1 MKIQFLQN
9 IFCLICADL
18 VRSKNVSR
26 KFRNWYLSL
35 LEGYWWLLWVSLCS
49 NGIALNDFHCM
60 YLSKPRDLKTRTFT
74 LDKQL
79 IKYWYPFTLFS
90 SFIFRYIGL
99 SLVIFGGAV
108 VCYSLFDCFTRC
120 LRPSVVL
127 NFFIFFVIWVIKS
140 IEYKICFS
148 GLEYKRT
155 FKWSL
160 VISHLVIIAQG
171 YLYLL

>member
-1 MKIQFLQN
+1 LL
-9 IFCLICADL
+9 IFM
-18 VRSKNVSR
+18 S
-26 KFRNWYLSL
+26 FSL
-35 LEGYWWLLWVSLCS
+35 FQRDRIKRLPL
-49 NGIALNDFHCM
+49 

-74 LDKQL
+74 SDKQL
-79 IKYWYPFTLFS
+79 IKYWYPLTHFS
-90 SFIFRYIGL
+90 SFISRYIGL
-99 SLVIFGGAV
+99 SLVIFGGVV

-127 NFFIFFVIWVIKS
+127 NFFIFFVIWVM
-140 IEYKICFS
+140 YKICFS

-171 YLYLL
+171 SLYLL